1 MKIGFFPRY
10 DRLGASSRHRFFN
23 YFERWQKG
31 MDESCQLAIYP
42 GLSDCYLQKLYH
54 NGKVGKLTQAWEL
67 AKLFK
72 RACLIRCDAM
82 VIEYELMIGLPYK
95 YDNDI
100 SEALTFISHD
110 KKRSASGLSIIRVDV
125 PGEYIME
132 KMPVEDFRSL
142 VIKPQ

>member
-95 YDNDI
+95 YEAALIGKRPYILNFDDNVWTKYSDM
-100 SEALTFISHD
+100 
-110 KKRSASGLSIIRVDV
+110 KMKSIRCC
-125 PGEYIME
+125 PMC
-132 KMPVEDFRSL
+132 L
-142 VIKPQ
+142 V